1 MNLVILTGRIGKD
14 PETKVFQ
21 DGTKAVKFTLATSR
35 KYRNKNNE
43 VIEETQWHTIKIF
56 GKTADV
62 AEQYCKKGKRVTIT
76 GEIQYG
82 SYEAQDGTKKYFTEI
97 RCNRLDIIDF
107 PENAQQHN
115 ESSVLPDDI
124 PENAENPDDGPL
136 PF

>member
-43 VIEETQWHTIKIF
+43 VVEETQWHTIKIF

-76 GEIQYG
+76 GEIQYS

-107 PENAQQHN
+107 PENAQQ
-115 ESSVLPDDI
+115 SPASVPLITPIGEGEEDDS
-124 PENAENPDDGPL
+124 L